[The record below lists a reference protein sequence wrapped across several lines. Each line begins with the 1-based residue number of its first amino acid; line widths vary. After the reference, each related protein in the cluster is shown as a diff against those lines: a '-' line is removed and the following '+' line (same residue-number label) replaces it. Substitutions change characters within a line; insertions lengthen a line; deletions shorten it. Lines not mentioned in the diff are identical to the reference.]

1 MLMLDVKESKRKR
14 RTDIENAADRSNDI
28 GTMHSQQSDILAE
41 YEDELMDV
49 EILSG
54 EKADL
59 KKNICSLLLAYLDI
73 EIKSKKN
80 LDIPYS
86 KINRRVNRSK
96 EQEKKSI
103 TDFFKEMHKDERGI
117 EMMLK
122 KYKMGRWDLGN
133 QKGIFQYDADMYK
146 TNRDANLAR
155 LYNDMEQN
163 ELEEVQLQ
171 SLGVED
177 LDALDEMENIYT
189 YDAEGNDISGL
200 VEDYTDGVYYQEDQD
215 NDFGYD

>member
-1 MLMLDVKESKRKR
+1 
-14 RTDIENAADRSNDI
+14 
-28 GTMHSQQSDILAE
+28 
-41 YEDELMDV
+41 
-49 EILSG
+49 
-54 EKADL
+54 
-59 KKNICSLLLAYLDI
+59 
-73 EIKSKKN
+73 
-80 LDIPYS
+80 
-86 KINRRVNRSK
+86 
-96 EQEKKSI
+96 
-103 TDFFKEMHKDERGI
+103 
-117 EMMLK
+117 
-122 KYKMGRWDLGN
+122 MGRWDLGN

-177 LDALDEMENIYT
+177 LDALDEMENMET

-200 VEDYTDGVYYQEDQD
+200 GEDYTDGVYYQEDQD